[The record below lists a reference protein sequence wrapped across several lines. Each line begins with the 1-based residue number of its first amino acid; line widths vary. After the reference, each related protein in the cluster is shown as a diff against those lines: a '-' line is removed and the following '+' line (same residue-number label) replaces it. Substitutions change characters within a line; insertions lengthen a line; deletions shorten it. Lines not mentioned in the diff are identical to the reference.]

1 MDTNKP
7 QPAQPEIPSELHEL
21 PRDKCWQLVRDSL
34 VGRLAVVHEDAPDI
48 FPVSFVV
55 DHATVVLRTAAG
67 TKHDSA
73 RNHIVAFE
81 VDGYDLDAAEAW
93 SVVLRGR
100 ATEVYAMDEAI
111 EIMNLP
117 LSPWAPGSKPH
128 LLRITPDVVTGRRF
142 AIHGRAPRA

>member
-1 MDTNKP
+1 MT
-7 QPAQPEIPSELHEL
+7 A
-21 PRDKCWQLVRDSL
+21 L
-34 VGRLAVVHEDAPDI
+34 VGRLAVVHDDAPDI

-55 DHATVVLRTAAG
+55 DHGTVVLRTAAG

-73 RNHIVAFE
+73 RNRIVAFE
-81 VDGYDLDAAEAW
+81 VDGYDLDTAEAR

-142 AIHGRAPRA
+142 VIHGGEPRA